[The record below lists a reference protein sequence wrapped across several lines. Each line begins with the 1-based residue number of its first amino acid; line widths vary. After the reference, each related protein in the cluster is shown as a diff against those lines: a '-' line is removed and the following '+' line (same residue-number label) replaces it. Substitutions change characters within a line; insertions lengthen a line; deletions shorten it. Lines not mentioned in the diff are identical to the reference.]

1 MNNLTLS
8 GRITKAPELRTIN
21 DNPNVNFSLAVDREY
36 KSKEGENQA
45 DFIDC
50 VAFGPQATYLSN
62 YVKKGDYIELQGR
75 IQTRTYVNKNNQKV
89 KVTEAKVNQ
98 LKKISGS
105 KTTESSTTSVQKTT
119 SVTEISD
126 DDLPF

>member
-8 GRITKAPELRTIN
+8 GRITKDPELRTIN

-36 KSKEGENQA
+36 KSKDGEKQA

-62 YVKKGDYIELQGR
+62 YVKKGDFIELQGR
-75 IQTRTYVNKNNQKV
+75 IQTRTYVSKNNQNV
-89 KVTEAKVNQ
+89 KVTEAIVNH

-105 KTTESSTTSVQKTT
+105 KSTESSTTSTQKTT

>member
-1 MNNLTLS
+1 MNNSTLS
-8 GRITKAPELRTIN
+8 GRITKDPELRTIN

-36 KSKEGENQA
+36 KSKDGEKQA

-50 VAFGPQATYLSN
+50 VVFGPQATYLSN
-62 YVKKGDYIELQGR
+62 YVKKGDFIELQGR
-75 IQTRTYVNKNNQKV
+75 IQTRTYVNKNNQTV
-89 KVTEAKVNQ
+89 KVTEVMVNH

-105 KTTESSTTSVQKTT
+105 KATESNSTTPQKTT